1 MTNFWK
7 TKNSEGLY
15 ISPSALGQ
23 AGGHSEQAYAVQISM
38 SGSSLAQF
46 CDNNNKNLSDYL
58 RILIDSVES
67 EAEAVKVDDAVFLT
81 RIRPFLFNHRILSF
95 LAQSV

>member
-1 MTNFWK
+1 
-7 TKNSEGLY
+7 
-15 ISPSALGQ
+15 
-23 AGGHSEQAYAVQISM
+23 M
-38 SGSSLAQF
+38 SGSSLARF
-46 CDNNNKNLSDYL
+46 FDNYNKNLRDYL
-58 RILIDSVES
+58 RTLIES